1 MPFGTHRQR
10 VPAMLAVA
18 CAGMLVYTVAGAA
31 PDGRQL
37 APATCS
43 SEAGPPAPGCFETAA
58 AKDSTPTTEKG
69 GDKGSTPDKC
79 ESTTT
84 TTRKGGDKDPTTT
97 TTEKG
102 GDKDPTTTTTEK
114 GGDKDPTTTTTEK
127 GGDKD
132 PTTTT
137 TEKGG
142 DKGSTTTTGKNDSG
156 DNKDDSG
163 PTASKAAAPTTAMA
177 VKGDAGTAAAK
188 DSGDDTASK
197 SATDDKDC
205 STTTTT
211 EKGGKGDG
219 GDKDTTTTTRK
230 GGGKATTTTTEKDS
244 KGTDKPTTSTT
255 TQGGTVEPQTPG
267 DSGSSD
273 GSTDPGSGD
282 QGDNP
287 ISPQEAPPY
296 DAPDSDPG
304 PAADPEAA
312 ADPGPVDDGFDMW
325 DDEEEVAI
333 SPMEAPGS
341 GSMLP
346 VINDFMPSSGGN
358 GSARRERSRPTGSA
372 PRVHELAAP
381 PVVTLRGTAP
391 TPGTTES
398 AAVSRRLAG
407 QLQTSVTESAFPAN
421 IISTPGEFPV
431 NHRDPLAAAA
441 LVVLVGVS
449 RELFKVWRRR
459 ATDFWPA

>member
-18 CAGMLVYTVAGAA
+18 CAGMLVYAVAGAA
-31 PDGRQL
+31 PDDGRQL

-43 SEAGPPAPGCFETAA
+43 SSEAGPPTPGCVEAA
-58 AKDSTPTTEKG
+58 A
-69 GDKGSTPDKC
+69 DKGSTPTTAKGSTPTKC
-79 ESTTT
+79 EPTTT
-84 TTRKGGDKDPTTT
+84 TTGKGGDKDPTTT
-97 TTEKG
+97 TTGKG
-102 GDKDPTTTTTEK
+102 GDKDPTTTTTGK
-114 GGDKDPTTTTTEK
+114 S
-127 GGDKD
+127 GDKD

-156 DNKDDSG
+156 DKDA
-163 PTASKAAAPTTAMA
+163 TAAKAGQPTTALA
-177 VKGDAGTAAAK
+177 VKSDAETAAAK
-188 DSGDDTASK
+188 DSGDDNASK
-197 SATDDKDC
+197 AATDPDKDC
-205 STTTTT
+205 PTTTTT
-211 EKGGKGDG
+211 EKGGKGDSG
-219 GDKDTTTTTRK
+219 GKDTTTTTRK
-230 GGGKATTTTTEKDS
+230 GGGKGSTTTTTEKDG
-244 KGTDKPTTSTT
+244 KGSDKPTTSTT
-255 TQGGTVEPQTPG
+255 TQGGTVDPQTPG
-267 DSGSSD
+267 DSG
-273 GSTDPGSGD
+273 GSADPGSSDPGD
-282 QGDNP
+282 TP

-325 DDEEEVAI
+325 DDEEVAI

-341 GSMLP
+341 GSMMP
-346 VINDFMPSSGGN
+346 VINDFMPSSGEKSSG
-358 GSARRERSRPTGSA
+358 RRERSRPTGSS
-372 PRVHELAAP
+372 PSVQELAAA
-381 PVVTLRGTAP
+381 PVVTLRGVAP
-391 TPGTTES
+391 TPGSTES
-398 AAVSRRLAG
+398 AAVSRRLG
-407 QLQTSVTESAFPAN
+407 GLQTSVTESAFPAN
-421 IISTPGEFPV
+421 IISTPGEFPI